1 VIAMT
6 IVLPIAVLAALLFM
20 DFRVA
25 RALYSFASNRRAL
38 NPEENRN
45 Q

>member
-1 VIAMT
+1 MT
-6 IVLPIAVLAALLFM
+6 IALLIAALAVLLLM
-20 DFRVA
+20 DFRVV
-25 RALYSFASNRRAL
+25 RALYKFASNRRAL